1 MNSHGI
7 TPLLLFSVM
16 LSSNLSA
23 NAQKPNPI
31 TGVRQ
36 ETTTISVG
44 EIPVAEIPVGELT
57 QYLRDGKKFSKRLP
71 PLIPN

>member
-23 NAQKPNPI
+23 NAQEPNPI

-36 ETTTISVG
+36 ETTISVG
-44 EIPVAEIPVGELT
+44 EIMWAKSLWA
-57 QYLRDGKKFSKRLP
+57 
-71 PLIPN
+71 N